1 MEYHDIGDLG
11 RHQDRKTELTMLND
25 KFRLLAGMTWE
36 EAATLSNHLFV
47 EADKLDE
54 RAALLL
60 RTTTA
65 GPDVWSEFASVKR
78 ASQSIRAEAQRSW
91 LRATLI
97 LNSIDPK
104 AGKASNQKVH

>member
-1 MEYHDIGDLG
+1 
-11 RHQDRKTELTMLND
+11 MLND
-25 KFRLLAGMTWE
+25 KFRLLTGMTWE

-60 RTTTA
+60 RTIPA
-65 GPDVWSEFASVKR
+65 GPDVWAEFASVKR
-78 ASQSIRAEAQRSW
+78 ASQSIRAEARRSW
-91 LRATLI
+91 LQATVI

>member
-1 MEYHDIGDLG
+1 
-11 RHQDRKTELTMLND
+11 MLND
-25 KFRLLAGMTWE
+25 KFRLLTGMTWE

-54 RAALLL
+54 RATVLL
-60 RTTTA
+60 RTAKA
-65 GPDVWSEFASVKR
+65 GPDLWAEFASVRR
-78 ASQSIRAEAQRSW
+78 AAQSVRAEARRSW

-104 AGKASNQKVH
+104 AGKAATQKVH